1 MTLKVDIF
9 PNEIEI
15 VIDSL
20 TKLYTNIINR
30 NFDILWIFSESFI
43 NVICRFSPV
52 TSSSSLIWF
61 KFLGTYIYV
70 DSLKNIEAKVIKLS
84 I

>member
-20 TKLYTNIINR
+20 TKLYTNIIYR
-30 NFDILWIFSESFI
+30 NFDILWNFSESFI
-43 NVICRFSPV
+43 NFICRFSPV

-61 KFLGTYIYV
+61 EFLGTYIYV

>member
-30 NFDILWIFSESFI
+30 NFDIL
-43 NVICRFSPV
+43 
-52 TSSSSLIWF
+52 
-61 KFLGTYIYV
+61 
-70 DSLKNIEAKVIKLS
+70 
-84 I
+84 